1 MKIEI
6 NKKAKLITS
15 PLVGV
20 VPDGLTIGKE
30 YPIIEEFNSNIYDV
44 YIRII
49 DDNLE
54 QVAWNKSCFEIIK
67 DKCKYCEGDVD
78 DRNYI
83 AKDLELLEDKIY
95 LYIDGNGML
104 NVSNQDGFYDDTK
117 INYCPMCGR
126 KLVE

>member
-1 MKIEI
+1 MNIEI

-44 YIRII
+44 YIRIL

-54 QVAWNKSCFEIIK
+54 QVAWNKNCFEIIK
-67 DKCKYCEGDVD
+67 DKCKYCESDVN
-78 DRNYI
+78 DRSYV
-83 AKDLELLEDKIY
+83 AEDLDLLEDKIS
-95 LYIDGNGML
+95 LYIDGDNL
-104 NVSNQDGFYDDTK
+104 LDVSDTCGFSEAVK

-126 KLVE
+126 KLI

>member
-1 MKIEI
+1 MNIEI
-6 NKKAKLITS
+6 NRKAKLIES

-20 VPDGLTIGKE
+20 TPDGLTIGKE
-30 YPIIEEFNSNIYDV
+30 YPIIEEFNSNNYDV

-54 QVAWNKSCFEIIK
+54 QIAWHKDCFEIIK
-67 DKCKYCEGDVD
+67 DKCRYCEGDVD
-78 DRNYI
+78 DRKYI
-83 AKDLELLEDKIY
+83 ARDLELLEEKID

-126 KLVE
+126 KLV

>member
-1 MKIEI
+1 MNIEI
-6 NKKAKLITS
+6 NRKAKLIES
-15 PLVGV
+15 PLVGI

-30 YPIIEEFNSNIYDV
+30 YPIIEEFNSNNYDV

-49 DDNLE
+49 DDNLD
-54 QVAWNKSCFEIIK
+54 QIAWNKSCFEIIEY
-67 DKCKYCEGDVD
+67 KCKFCEGDVD
-78 DRNYI
+78 HRKYI
-83 AKDLELLEDKIY
+83 ARDLELLEEKID

-126 KLVE
+126 KLKQ

>member
-1 MKIEI
+1 MNIEI
-6 NKKAKLITS
+6 NRKAKLIES
-15 PLVGV
+15 PLVGI

-30 YPIIEEFNSNIYDV
+30 YPIIEEFNSNNYDV

-54 QVAWNKSCFEIIK
+54 QVAWHKDCFEIIK
-67 DKCKYCEGDVD
+67 DKCKYCENNVD

-83 AKDLELLEDKIY
+83 AEDLDLLEDKIS
-95 LYIDGNGML
+95 LYIDGDNL
-104 NVSNQDGFYDDTK
+104 LDVSDTCGFSESVK

-126 KLVE
+126 KLI

>member
-1 MKIEI
+1 MNIEI
-6 NKKAKLITS
+6 NRKAKLIES
-15 PLVGV
+15 PLVGI

-30 YPIIEEFNSNIYDV
+30 YPIIEEFNSNNYGV

-54 QVAWNKSCFEIIK
+54 QVAWHKDCFEIIK
-67 DKCKYCEGDVD
+67 DKCRYCEGDVD

-83 AKDLELLEDKIY
+83 AKDLELLEDEIS
-95 LYIDGNGML
+95 LYIDGNNL
-104 NVSNQDGFYDDTK
+104 LDVSDKLGSSESVN

-126 KLVE
+126 KLIK